1 MSARQYFAMT
11 TAATVA
17 PLTVISGK
25 ISWTT
30 ALLAGLF
37 AALYII
43 IYNSGARKPLGQA
56 VRQGCGVWSGLVF
69 GAYGLTTG
77 VLTAYAAAMSI
88 RAYPQEGMFPWLPL
102 ALLAVSTWVASK
114 GTAAVARFAGILAA
128 LTLPLLAVVL
138 AFGAT
143 EIQAKNLSPTLYI
156 DGGGAAL
163 AVGLLPMAGIWFR
176 KGEKKVGSA
185 WILAPIV
192 ASVTISLVTIGTLG
206 TALAQSADE
215 PFYMATKSISLF
227 GVMERFEGL
236 VAAVLLLGFGCLLAY
251 LGAIGG
257 EIWRAWMPEV
267 SEKVA
272 PLPNLV
278 VALVAIW
285 WVGRLEDW
293 VPGALVLVFWAVLPP
308 IFQGRAKGK

>member
-1 MSARQYFAMT
+1 MT

-17 PLTVISGK
+17 PLSVISGK

-43 IYNSGARKPLGQA
+43 IYNSGARTTLAEG
-56 VRQGCGVWSGLVF
+56 VRQCCGAWSGLVF
-69 GAYGLTTG
+69 GAYGLATG
-77 VLTAYAAAMSI
+77 MLTAYAAAMSI
-88 RAYPQEGMFPWLPL
+88 RAYPEEGMFPWLPL
-102 ALLAVSTWVASK
+102 ALLVISAWVASK
-114 GTAAVARFAGILAA
+114 GSAAVARFAGILAA

-143 EIQAKNLSPTLYI
+143 EVKVKNLSPTLYI
-156 DGGGAAL
+156 EGGWAAL

-176 KGEKKVGSA
+176 KSEKKVGTA

-192 ASVTISLVTIGTLG
+192 ASVAISLVTIGTLG
-206 TALAQSADE
+206 TALAQSVDE
-215 PFYMATKSISLF
+215 PFYMATKSITLF
-227 GVMERFEGL
+227 VVMERFEGL

-257 EIWRAWMPEV
+257 EIWKAWMPEV
-267 SEKVA
+267 SEKLA

-278 VALVAIW
+278 VALVTIW

-293 VPGALVLVFWAVLPP
+293 VPGVLVLVFWAVLPP
-308 IFQGRAKGK
+308 VFQLGTKGE